1 MGEQQEPV
9 NPTLAPP
16 SVEVPVKHW
25 YQSRELMIG
34 LIQFVFFFATG
45 LESAIKAGNSVSVLL
60 LTASAL
66 GAVTA
71 TIKALAPNIITGL
84 AIFDGGGKEK

>member
-1 MGEQQEPV
+1 MPETPP
-9 NPTLAPP
+9 PTPTV
-16 SVEVPVKHW
+16 VEVPVKHW

-34 LIQFVFFFATG
+34 LLQFVFFFATG
-45 LESAIKAGNSVSVLL
+45 LESAIKSGNSVSVLL

-84 AIFDGGGKEK
+84 KLFDGKGGD